1 MTARYQWELK
11 YETNR
16 IKQSRE
22 IGTPLKIQGLFKTV
36 PTLSMGEKV
45 QQTSPKVQ
53 FKPKIYKRQTDH
65 DGKETRK

>member
-1 MTARYQWELK
+1 M
-11 YETNR
+11 
-16 IKQSRE
+16 
-22 IGTPLKIQGLFKTV
+22 

-45 QQTSPKVQ
+45 QQTGPKVQ